1 MSLPDFDQMTKEEI
15 IEWFDTTEDHSAL
28 LATMVPSTEPV
39 EPLGPDGIPFLL
51 SVRVPLPL
59 IEKVEAI
66 ADARGVSRSEII
78 REALAA
84 YVAEKTTPAESGR
97 RLARPRGTESGGG
110 GPRREQAGRTAEPDE
125 HPEQK
130 AA

>member
-15 IEWFDTTEDHSAL
+15 IEWFDTTDDLAEL
-28 LATMVPSTEPV
+28 LKTMEPSTEPV

-51 SVRVPLPL
+51 SVRVSLPL

-84 YVAEKTTPAESGR
+84 YVAEKTAPVSRDE
-97 RLARPRGTESGGG
+97 ARHALDVLSRVVADHVAS
-110 GPRREQAGRTAEPDE
+110 EPDEQPTE

>member
-1 MSLPDFDQMTKEEI
+1 MSLPDFDHMTKEEI
-15 IEWFDTTEDHSAL
+15 LEWFDTTEDHSAL
-28 LATMVPSTEPV
+28 LATMVPSTAPV

-66 ADARGVSRSEII
+66 AEARGVSRSEII

-84 YVAEKTTPAESGR
+84 YVKEKTSPVSQEDAERALEVLSRVVAGHV
-97 RLARPRGTESGGG
+97 ARGQDEQP
-110 GPRREQAGRTAEPDE
+110 EQAQP
-125 HPEQK
+125 PEQK